1 MKNDPLYRLVYIS
14 QHALG
19 DDPQVYQEEL
29 QAILAV
35 ARKLNELN
43 HLTGALLFDGGRFVQ
58 ALEGPRSQIE
68 LTFERIQC
76 DTRHHSLVILNF
88 EPIEKRCFDQWTMA
102 YYPRETDAAL
112 RLSGLVKQLPDCQG
126 GVDGEAVYELLLE
139 HMRSAV
145 VH

>member
-1 MKNDPLYRLVYIS
+1 VYIS

-76 DTRHHSLVILNF
+76 DTRHHALVILNF